1 MQVGLRQ
8 FDAATLDWLRDAAT
22 QPGATRSGLARDLC
36 DRADWRNASGA
47 PCEASARKLLPRL
60 AGRLGITLPA
70 PGRTI
75 PPGKA
80 GVPPPVPDREIRC
93 TLEDLGALRLVP
105 VEDTASRR
113 SWEAMIDA
121 WHPLGWSRAPGR
133 QVRYWIESD
142 RGLLGGINF
151 ASASWHQKA
160 RDRWIGWCDDART
173 AHLDAIVCNHRF
185 LLGPWVHVAHLAS
198 HVLAAAT
205 ARLADDW
212 QAAGGRRPLLVYTYV
227 APEHAGSCY
236 AGAGWQRCDE
246 PTSGMPPGQTQRGP
260 LRAVW
265 MKPLAADWK
274 PRLCAVPE
282 RSITKPVAVS
292 LDENADWADHEYGRL
307 SHPDGRLRERIKR
320 MGRAW
325 HVHRGASLPAIF
337 PDRAERKAACRVL
350 SNERVTMDHILES
363 HQAATVERCARER
376 VVLAIQDTTTVNDD
390 GLQTTEGRVAIGGR
404 GVGAQGLLAHVGL
417 AVTPQGRALGVYTLD
432 ADFRHVVADGDGDR
446 GDDESGKESRRWLDG
461 LEKAR
466 QLKEACAGTRVVT
479 VCDREAD
486 MWEMFQRA
494 SREGDALVIRA
505 IVGDH
510 LALTG
515 PAGADHKGVSLTRRS
530 LEHLPHVGLA
540 VTDRDHPRADM
551 WEMFQRASREGDAL
565 VIRASRARQCKVITD
580 DGACEDLWAHV
591 ARQPACATRHRVIEA
606 CGGPRRRKQR
616 ETDLALRACRVRL
629 APPKDATD
637 PTPVDLVA
645 VSATETTP
653 PGDGAPLHWLLLTT
667 EGAPGPHQAEQT
679 VAWYE
684 ARWSIETWFCVL
696 KNGTRLTDRQRDSAD
711 D

>member
-8 FDAATLDWLRDAAT
+8 FDAATLDWLRGAAT
-22 QPGATRSGLARDLC
+22 QPGTTRSGLARGLC
-36 DRADWRNASGA
+36 KRADWRNASGA

-75 PPGKA
+75 PAGKA
-80 GVPPPVPDREIRC
+80 GVPPPVLDREIRC

-307 SHPDGRLRERIKR
+307 SHTDGRLRARIKR

-325 HVHRGASLPAIF
+325 LTHLGAPLPAIF
-337 PDRAERKAACRVL
+337 PDRAERKAAYRVL
-350 SNERVTMDHILES
+350 SNERVTMDHILEG

-390 GLQTTEGRVAIGGR
+390 GLQATEGRVAIGG
-404 GVGAQGLLAHVGL
+404 
-417 AVTPQGRALGVYTLD
+417 
-432 ADFRHVVADGDGDR
+432 
-446 GDDESGKESRRWLDG
+446 
-461 LEKAR
+461 
-466 QLKEACAGTRVVT
+466 
-479 VCDREAD
+479 
-486 MWEMFQRA
+486 
-494 SREGDALVIRA
+494 
-505 IVGDH
+505 
-510 LALTG
+510 
-515 PAGADHKGVSLTRRS
+515 
-530 LEHLPHVGLA
+530 
-540 VTDRDHPRADM
+540 
-551 WEMFQRASREGDAL
+551 
-565 VIRASRARQCKVITD
+565 
-580 DGACEDLWAHV
+580 
-591 ARQPACATRHRVIEA
+591 
-606 CGGPRRRKQR
+606 
-616 ETDLALRACRVRL
+616 L
-629 APPKDATD
+629 APA
-637 PTPVDLVA
+637 
-645 VSATETTP
+645 
-653 PGDGAPLHWLLLTT
+653 
-667 EGAPGPHQAEQT
+667 
-679 VAWYE
+679 
-684 ARWSIETWFCVL
+684 L
-696 KNGTRLTDRQRDSAD
+696 KVCWRMSVWR
-711 D
+711 